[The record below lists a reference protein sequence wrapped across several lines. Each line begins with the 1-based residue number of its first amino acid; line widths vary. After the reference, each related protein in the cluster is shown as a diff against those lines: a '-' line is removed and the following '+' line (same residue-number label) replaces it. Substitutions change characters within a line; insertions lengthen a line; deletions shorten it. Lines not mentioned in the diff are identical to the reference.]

1 MLEIDLAVNK
11 FKMANPISE
20 YYINELENWQDSIDL
35 HLEQASGAE
44 ALLNEIL
51 HYNTVPQLAANVQ
64 HYINQLFVSMQ
75 KLMDLDKRIIAAKEK
90 LAIKKAPVS
99 DKWVNDN
106 LIQLK
111 EIRMDM
117 YTIEKE
123 SLETKYAIDD
133 FIAQVI
139 AKQNKAADK
148 NSDE

>member
-1 MLEIDLAVNK
+1 
-11 FKMANPISE
+11 MANSIAE

-51 HYNTVPQLAANVQ
+51 HYNTVPHLAANVE

-90 LAIKKAPVS
+90 LAIKKAPVN
-99 DKWVNDN
+99 DKLVNDN
-106 LIQLK
+106 LIQQQK

-117 YTIEKE
+117 YKTEKE
-123 SLETKYAIDD
+123 YLETKYANDD

-139 AKQNKAADK
+139 GKQNKAAGK